1 MQVNRKSLIMIDGF
15 GAKLK
20 KHRVA
25 AGMTQAQL
33 AELSGVSRKQISDF
47 EMEIQKNP
55 KAETLSK
62 LANAF
67 KISIEDLLS
76 DEDAITGKIVAPSK
90 NNQNDSF
97 GFRLKYY
104 RSGLNITQ
112 EELSKLSGVSR
123 KQISDFEIGLQN
135 RPRLS
140 TVDKLATALGISP
153 FKLYPEKESKSD
165 DELLNQ
171 NRTAEVTLE
180 FPAELV
186 ASLRKQ
192 AEQNGRSLE
201 DFTYL
206 LVMNLMNQEIE
217 KINKEYED
225 NTPQDLLERIQK
237 IESELK
243 QIISN
248 KDNKESNE

>member
-1 MQVNRKSLIMIDGF
+1 MIDGF

-25 AGMTQAQL
+25 TGLTQGQL
-33 AELSGVSRKQISDF
+33 AEISGVSRKQISDF

-76 DEDAITGKIVAPSK
+76 DEDAITGKIAVP
-90 NNQNDSF
+90 NTTNQDDSF

-104 RSGLNITQ
+104 RSGLKITQ

-123 KQISDFEIGLQN
+123 KQISDFEIGIQN

-140 TVDKLATALGISP
+140 TVHKLANALGISP
-153 FKLYPEKESKSD
+153 FKLYPEKKTKTD

-171 NRTAEVTLE
+171 DRPNEVTLE
-180 FPAELV
+180 FPPELV

-217 KINKEYED
+217 KINNEYET
-225 NTPQDLLERIQK
+225 NTPKDLLERIQK

-243 QIISN
+243 KITFAKQN
-248 KDNKESNE
+248 QESTK

>member
-1 MQVNRKSLIMIDGF
+1 MIDGF

-25 AGMTQAQL
+25 AGLTQGKL

-55 KAETLSK
+55 KAETLTK

-76 DEDAITGKIVAPSK
+76 DEDAITGRITLPNKTDLY
-90 NNQNDSF
+90 DSF
-97 GFRLKYY
+97 GLRLKYF

-123 KQISDFEIGLQN
+123 KQISDFEMGLQN

-140 TVDKLATALGISP
+140 TVHKLASALGISP
-153 FKLYPEKESKSD
+153 FKLYPEKKNKTD

-171 NRTAEVTLE
+171 DRSAEVTLE

-186 ASLRKQ
+186 ASLRTQ
-192 AEQNGRSLE
+192 AEKNGRSLE

-225 NTPQDLLERIQK
+225 NTPQELLERIQK
-237 IESELK
+237 IERELK
-243 QIISN
+243 KIMSAKET
-248 KDNKESNE
+248 KDSKI

>member
-1 MQVNRKSLIMIDGF
+1 MIDGF

-20 KHRVA
+20 KYRVA
-25 AGMTQAQL
+25 AGLTQGQL
-33 AELSGVSRKQISDF
+33 AEISGVSRKQISDF

-67 KISIEDLLS
+67 KISIEELLS
-76 DEDAITGKIVAPSK
+76 DEDAITGMISVPTST
-90 NNQNDSF
+90 NQDDSF

-112 EELSKLSGVSR
+112 DELSKLSGVSR

-140 TVDKLATALGISP
+140 TVHKLANALGISP
-153 FKLYPEKESKSD
+153 FKLYPEKKNKTD

-171 NRTAEVTLE
+171 DRSAEVTLE
-180 FPAELV
+180 LPADLV

-192 AEQNGRSLE
+192 AEKNGRSLE

-217 KINKEYED
+217 KINMEYED
-225 NTPQDLLERIQK
+225 NTPQELLERIKK

-243 QIISN
+243 KIMLV
-248 KDNKESNE
+248 KENKESKN